1 MNTCDGGQWF
11 RAPEAMEPVLTVT
24 QAGRK
29 LTIVV
34 PWGVPESLVEFGQ
47 VENHQ
52 QLVRFSL
59 QGHLF
64 SPDHRLDAERLLSH
78 VECQLVVP
86 RHVLLIE
93 RVVVTEEAERPN
105 YRVCRVNF
113 YEKKAHHGGK

>member
-1 MNTCDGGQWF
+1 MNTCDRGQWF
-11 RAPEAMEPVLTVT
+11 RAPEVMEPVLTVT

-34 PWGVPESLVEFGQ
+34 PWGVPEGLVEFGQ

-59 QGHLF
+59 HGHLF
-64 SPDHRLDAERLLSH
+64 SPDHWLDAERLLSH

-86 RHVLLIE
+86 RHVLFIE

-105 YRVCRVNF
+105 IF
-113 YEKKAHHGGK
+113 K